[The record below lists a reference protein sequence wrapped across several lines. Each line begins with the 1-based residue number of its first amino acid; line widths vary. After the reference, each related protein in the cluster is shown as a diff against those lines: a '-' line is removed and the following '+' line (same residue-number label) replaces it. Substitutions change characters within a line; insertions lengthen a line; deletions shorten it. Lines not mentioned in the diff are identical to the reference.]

1 MTSPALT
8 PEQGQALE
16 IARNMAKAGIPIFVA
31 APSAK
36 NRIGFNIPKQ
46 WEKTV
51 PDPGVVDTWQPG
63 WALCAVM
70 GHGLDLIDI
79 DPRNDGDPTSLAGIL
94 PYCYGGADTPS
105 GGKHLFIKSIGV
117 GSKANFLPGIDFKSG
132 TADGSSRGF
141 AFIAPTVRPSKVDD
155 LPKPY
160 VWFDPVDL
168 EILAAHGPTDLTG
181 SVLTQKLK
189 ESQPASSPPKAN
201 VYASLGNGALAA
213 FYQYQAPQS
222 WKAAELAIAAKL
234 YEVSSWDP
242 KGGSGFRNTLERA
255 GMTLGGYVGGGY
267 LDEALA
273 RQKLE
278 DAVTDVW
285 PDGPDSD
292 DLLWIE
298 QGLTDGAKL
307 PFSVYTQEN
316 EEAWERAKRPVTDE
330 RRPASE
336 EELSDQLPGD
346 APPPFEWGEWDIQA
360 LLRMGGPFDPHEDN
374 TDQGQANATL
384 LRMYPALRYAKDAGM
399 WLQRDAEVWISHS
412 DSLAKWAIAEAAKL
426 MPLGL
431 QPIPKNKDEWTAEHA
446 QAHRRGVY
454 MSTLGANKIAPKM
467 EALVRGNHVATV
479 KLAKLDD
486 NPEILWAGGQPWDLK
501 ASLNGPVGAYWIDIN
516 TPHLHTALCAPDASV
531 PTPRW
536 DAFIEAVFPDPEL
549 RAWALRVLSVAL
561 TGHSSAV
568 LPILYG
574 KERSG
579 KTSLI
584 ELLVRVLGTYAHA
597 ANVKLLGDNKD
608 HDTII
613 YDLKGRRLSFVDEG
627 PKRGHDA
634 TERLKQLTG
643 GGSLTARPMNSNPI
657 TFRPSHTLVLTTNN
671 EPSMAD
677 PALRARM
684 RLIPCDSE
692 ESAVQPT
699 RKALNDYRLRNEAP
713 GILAKLMKEAAAWL
727 ADENTA
733 SNAAAPAIVRETA
746 QSITENQDPVRD
758 WVENYTRP
766 DEPGTPGRQLYTA
779 FAAWHQDHPL
789 FKRMA
794 VTSETLFGRTLSD
807 MGYPSNKLGGKWY
820 RKLSVMGPL
829 PPGVRP
835 PQTPPPNFGL
845 EDNEAMPSRDL
856 SVTKSGGSGGLN
868 GRVEAELA
876 KSEESRS
883 DLTFEAKNGRL
894 ACFTEKVVSNTH
906 TPHIPHISPIEP
918 LRGAQRR
925 QADSGSC
932 DTPSDQQVKGLAGG
946 GGASRQTPDDQGFG
960 AYSASELA
968 ETASDLRRCEK
979 AGVDLPELPFGYSP
993 LRNLTAYQVTV
1004 WAEARNIDK
1013 TAARA
1018 ELKTI
1023 KAEAKAQEKLDLK
1036 HAKLQSAEGAKVNL
1050 PAGCDRTGDVRAL
1063 TLDQAAAA
1071 VRACLS
1077 RTPALTVDVETAG
1090 YPLGHEHYRLR
1101 TVQLGD
1107 DQLAVT
1113 FDPHQSDQAEL
1124 IKQLLS
1130 EAPALH
1136 AHSATADLA
1145 PLADASLIDY
1155 QAGWDRMF
1163 DTGIVALLNDPK
1175 STGSDPGLKQLASS
1189 VLGPL
1194 ATAPAADKAR
1204 GELFAAGGWLKE
1216 TDVTTPLERSGWAQ
1230 VDSEATTMVRYAASD
1245 VLDTAAIA
1253 KRLPG
1258 VPEALLSRERAV
1270 QRQTAPLALIGVRLD
1285 YEHVQEMRS
1294 IHEPLREQS
1303 KARAL
1308 AMAGGDIDNPGS
1320 PTQVAKKLTAMGVQL
1335 PLTKPNRKTGAGGG
1349 QPSADKAAL
1358 EPLQHL
1364 DGPVGDLVTEVLDYR
1379 HNNTLI
1385 NMFLVPFS
1393 LLCEKGDGRAR
1404 PTVYTLG
1411 TDTGRMSVVRPNLQ
1425 QLSRQ
1430 GGIRACITADPGQL
1444 MVGADFSGI
1453 ELRVAAALS
1462 QDPNLIRILAEGRD
1476 IHAEIALQ
1484 VWGADQELSAKAG
1497 KPTPKK
1503 EHRYKAKPMVFGR
1516 IYGGGAATLAGQ
1528 TGTTLQEA
1536 NAVIETLD
1544 ALAPGLAAWS
1554 TQMRNW
1560 VKGGGTQFPT
1570 YAGRII
1576 YMDPD
1581 QPHKAGNYAIQGSA
1595 RELLVDSMLKW
1606 ADTRWGGAVLLPVH
1620 DELDAFVPE
1629 GEAVEATA
1637 ALVSCMETELYGV
1650 KIIAEPSEPS
1660 FYWQDSS

>member
-1 MTSPALT
+1 MELT
-8 PEQGQALE
+8 PEQRQALE

-31 APSAK
+31 PPSAK
-36 NRIGFNIPKQ
+36 NKVGFNIPKG

-63 WALCAVM
+63 YALCAVM

-94 PYCYGGADTPS
+94 PNCYGGADTPS
-105 GGKHLFIKSIGV
+105 GGKHLFIRSIGV

-132 TADGSSRGF
+132 MADGSSRGF
-141 AFIAPTVRPSKVDD
+141 AFIAPTVRVSKVDD

-160 VWFDPVDL
+160 VWFDPVDM
-168 EILAAHGPTDLTG
+168 EMLAALGPADTTGEALTRI
-181 SVLTQKLK
+181 LRD
-189 ESQPASSPPKAN
+189 SQPASSPPKAK
-201 VYASLGNGALAA
+201 VYAELGKGALAA

-222 WKAAELAIAAKL
+222 WQAADRAIAAKL
-234 YEVSSWDP
+234 YEVSTWDA

-273 RQKLE
+273 REKLA
-278 DAVTDVW
+278 DAVTEVW
-285 PDGPDSD
+285 PEGPDSD

-298 QGLTDGAKL
+298 QGVVDGIKQ
-307 PFSVYTQEN
+307 PFTVYTAE
-316 EEAWERAKRPVTDE
+316 EEATWLAAQSPTRDHYRPPTPDE
-330 RRPASE
+330 LRDAQ
-336 EELSDQLPGD
+336 SDD
-346 APPPFEWGEWDIQA
+346 APAPQPPPLWHTRNVLDPSV
-360 LLRMGGPFDPHEDN
+360 PFDPQGDRS
-374 TDQGQANATL
+374 DQGYAKAVL
-384 LRMYPALRYAKDAGM
+384 ERVYPIVRYAKDTNQ
-399 WLQRDAEVWISHS
+399 WLQREAEVWVSAATG
-412 DSLAKWAIAEAAKL
+412 SLTRWAVTEVVEL
-426 MPLGL
+426 MPPGL
-431 QPIPKNKDEWTAEHA
+431 SPIPKNLDERTPEHRQAERRNFFANTAGRSRVA
-446 QAHRRGVY
+446 T
-454 MSTLGANKIAPKM
+454 SM
-467 EALVRGNHVATV
+467 EAVVQGVGLATV
-479 KLAKLDD
+479 KMEYLDSD
-486 NPEILWAGGQPWDLK
+486 PNVLWAGGWAWDLK
-501 ASLNGPVGAYWIDIN
+501 ASGEYPMTASWVDLG
-516 TPHLHTALCAPDASV
+516 TPHLHTALCAPDPRV

-536 DAFIEAVFPDPEL
+536 DRFLAAVFPDPEV
-549 RAWALRVLSVAL
+549 RAWALRVLSVTV
-561 TGHSSAV
+561 TGLSAPV
-568 LPILYG
+568 LPVLYG
-574 KERSG
+574 PARSG
-579 KTSLI
+579 KTSLVQF
-584 ELLVRVLGTYAHA
+584 LVRLLGTYAHA
-597 ANVKLLGDNKD
+597 ADSGLVNPKEAASSAMVAE
-608 HDTII
+608 
-613 YDLKGRRLSFVDEG
+613 LKGRRLSFIDEG
-627 PKRGHDA
+627 PQRGYPA

-643 GGSLTARPMNSNPI
+643 GGSLTAAKKYAHPF
-657 TFRPSHTLVLTTNN
+657 TFAPTHTLVMTTNN
-671 EPSMAD
+671 EPSLTD
-677 PALRARM
+677 PALRARL
-684 RLIPCDSE
+684 RVIPCNSPE
-692 ESAVQPT
+692 ALVGPAW
-699 RKALNDYRLRNEAP
+699 KGLNDYRLRAEAP
-713 GILAKLMKEAAAWL
+713 GILALLMREAAAWL
-727 ADENTA
+727 ADPESA
-733 SNAAAPAIVRETA
+733 SSGAAPLSVQMDTDDMAA
-746 QSITENQDPVRD
+746 GQDPVRE
-758 WVENYTRP
+758 WVDACTNPSE
-766 DEPGTPGRQLYTA
+766 EGTPGSELYAA
-779 FAAWHQDHPL
+779 FCAWHDISSVY
-789 FKRMA
+789 KRQSPPTNTA
-794 VTSETLFGRTLSD
+794 FGRTLSD
-807 MGYPSNKLGGKWY
+807 YGYPPVKKSSKWY
-820 RKLSVMGPL
+820 RPL
-829 PPGVRP
+829 V
-835 PQTPPPNFGL
+835 
-845 EDNEAMPSRDL
+845 
-856 SVTKSGGSGGLN
+856 VKGGLSYRAP
-868 GRVEAELA
+868 GGPTG
-876 KSEESRS
+876 SEVAGWVAGYAPGFGPTRPNANTEVGP
-883 DLTFEAKNGRL
+883 TI
-894 ACFTEKVVSNTH
+894 FTTD
-906 TPHIPHISPIEP
+906 
-918 LRGAQRR
+918 G
-925 QADSGSC
+925 
-932 DTPSDQQVKGLAGG
+932 GLAGSTYKEEGEVKIIGIINSG
-946 GGASRQTPDDQGFG
+946 GNNKGELATPPRNDLEIPGLTSENMPGRVPAYPPASGEGVTHSGDTPPSAPPEKAPDLRKYDFPGKPLPDD
-960 AYSASELA
+960 
-968 ETASDLRRCEK
+968 
-979 AGVDLPELPFGYSP
+979 YSP
-993 LRNLTAYQVTV
+993 LHNLTASQVAQ
-1004 WAEARNIDK
+1004 WAFARNIDK
-1013 TAARA
+1013 TTARA

-1023 KAEAKAQEKLDLK
+1023 KAEAKVQEKLELK
-1036 HAKLQSAEGAKVNL
+1036 HAKLLSAEGEKINL
-1050 PAGCDRTGDVRAL
+1050 PAGCDRTGLVIAL
-1063 TLDQAAAA
+1063 SLDQAAVA
-1071 VRACLS
+1071 VRACLA
-1077 RTPALTVDVETAG
+1077 RTTVLTVDVETAG

-1113 FDPHQSDQAEL
+1113 FDPHQADQAEL

-1145 PLADASLIDY
+1145 PLAHAGLIGY
-1155 QAGWDRMF
+1155 SAGWDRMF

-1175 STGSDPGLKQLASS
+1175 STGSDPGLKQLAGS

-1194 ATAPAADKAR
+1194 AVSPAADKAR

-1216 TDVTTPLERSGWAQ
+1216 TDVTTPIERSGWAQ

-1258 VPEALLSRERAV
+1258 VPEALLGRERAV
-1270 QRQTAPLALIGVRLD
+1270 QRQTALLPLTGVRLD

-1294 IHEPLREQS
+1294 IHIPLREQS
-1303 KARAL
+1303 KARVL
-1308 AMAGGDIDNPGS
+1308 AMAGGDIENPGS
-1320 PTQVAKKLTAMGVQL
+1320 STQVAKKLTAMGVAL
-1335 PLTKPNRKTGAGGG
+1335 PLTKPNRKTGTGGG

-1385 NMFLVPFS
+1385 NMFLTPFS

-1484 VWGADQELSAKAG
+1484 VWGADQELSARAG

-1544 ALAPGLAAWS
+1544 ALTPGLAAWS

-1595 RELLVDSMLKW
+1595 RELLVDSMMKW

-1637 ALVSCMETELYGV
+1637 TLVSCMETELYGV
-1650 KIIAEPSEPS
+1650 KIIADPSEPS